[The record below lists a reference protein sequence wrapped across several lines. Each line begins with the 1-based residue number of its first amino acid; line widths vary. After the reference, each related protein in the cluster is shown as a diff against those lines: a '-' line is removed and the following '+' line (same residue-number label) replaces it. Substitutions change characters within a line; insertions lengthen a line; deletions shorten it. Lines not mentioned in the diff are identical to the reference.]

1 VSPMNLPD
9 LFDTLGELPAHLPK
23 VDALGGFAA
32 ALHVSGEAL
41 QPAEVTRLF
50 GIEPSESETRGVPV
64 RHADGTVARTPSA
77 GRWTLGVPAS
87 LADAFNFNEVVEAVL
102 AKLPKDAAIWRS
114 VGALGTLHVSVSLA
128 LDDSNGEMW
137 LEPQLLS
144 FLGERGVGVHV
155 EIYRRDPLPPGAE
168 QYY

>member
-1 VSPMNLPD
+1 MNLPD
-9 LFDTLGELPAHLPK
+9 LFDTIGELPAHLPK

-50 GIEPSESETRGVPV
+50 GVEPSESETRGVPI
-64 RHADGTVARTPSA
+64 RHADGTAIRTPSA

-87 LADAFNFNEVVEAVL
+87 LSDAFNFNEVVEAVL
-102 AKLPKDAAIWRS
+102 AKLPKDAAIWRA
-114 VGALGTLHVSVSLA
+114 VGALGTLHVSASLA
-128 LDDSNGEMW
+128 LDESNGEMW

-155 EIYRRDPLPPGAE
+155 EIYRRDPMPSGAE

>member
-1 VSPMNLPD
+1 MKLPD
-9 LFDTLGELPAHLPK
+9 LFDTTGELPADLPK
-23 VDALGGFAA
+23 VDALGGYAA

-50 GIEPSESETRGVPV
+50 GVEPSESETRGVPL
-64 RHADGTVARTPSA
+64 RHADGRTIRTPTA

-87 LADAFNFNEVVEAVL
+87 LADAFNFNEVVDAVL
-102 AKLPKDAAIWRS
+102 AKLPKDAAIWRA
-114 VGALGTLHVSVSLA
+114 VGALGTIHVSVSLA
-128 LDDSNGEMW
+128 LDESNGEMW

-155 EIYRRDPLPPGAE
+155 EIYRRDPLVSADR
-168 QYY
+168 YY